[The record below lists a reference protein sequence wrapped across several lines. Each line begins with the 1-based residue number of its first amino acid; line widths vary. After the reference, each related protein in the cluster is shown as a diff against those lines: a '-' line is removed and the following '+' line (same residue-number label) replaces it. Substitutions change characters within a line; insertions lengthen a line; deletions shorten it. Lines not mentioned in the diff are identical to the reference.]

1 MSDQPVSPLAEA
13 SEISLDEFFSRRPPF
28 DGAALSAM
36 VAEFRRM
43 RVKWQSGEG
52 AASVKKAP
60 KAKAAKASAI
70 PLGEGDLWASEPE
83 GEPKG

>member
-1 MSDQPVSPLAEA
+1 VSETQTSPLAEA
-13 SEISLDEFFSRRPPF
+13 SEVSLDEFFSRRPPF

-52 AASVKKAP
+52 TAAKKAP
-60 KAKAAKASAI
+60 KAKKSAPSAI

-83 GEPKG
+83 GEPKA